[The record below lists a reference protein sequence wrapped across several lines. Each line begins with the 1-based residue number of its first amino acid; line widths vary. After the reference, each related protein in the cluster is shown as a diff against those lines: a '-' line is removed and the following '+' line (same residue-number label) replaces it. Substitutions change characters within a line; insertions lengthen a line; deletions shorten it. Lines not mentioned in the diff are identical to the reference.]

1 MIFKIESEFTT
12 DIQSKAVQ
20 EIRYFE
26 DLSQAI
32 EKIFDRLLLNKAT
45 LESTSGHSRFVQ
57 AGCNN
62 TLCFLMNTLDSC
74 MSVYSGQKSLHLNLF
89 LFFTLVVFLKH

>member
-62 TLCFLMNTLDSC
+62 TLCFLMNTLECIFRTKVLTFKSFPAFHSC
-74 MSVYSGQKSLHLNLF
+74 GLF
-89 LFFTLVVFLKH
+89 KALI